1 MRATIAAC
9 RGLASTAMA
18 GVLLLGQSTV
28 SLGQSDVPGLFD
40 IPLGIDASIGYLYDD
55 NVTRAP
61 SGPDKLSDQFY
72 SLNASKTF
80 AFPVTDFTRLSLEA
94 FGGGELAVKH
104 SNLGNVFGG
113 IQAAFQYRGSTEFD
127 APTFSLFARGLG
139 EHFGSDLRSGY
150 RLTAGVSARQPIT
163 ETLGVFGAL
172 ARTWRNANNS
182 VFDTH
187 ENSALASV
195 DWTIAPY
202 GTLTFTGEYRRGTL
216 VSTGQKTLTII
227 DIAQAF
233 VNDDVFTSPQMI
245 DYRFEAKSWLTT
257 LDYNL
262 PINATSALDLSWRW
276 VQTTSTEKASFPG
289 GGALKYFD
297 NQFNVVL
304 LVRF

>member
-9 RGLASTAMA
+9 RNLTSAAMA
-18 GVLLLGQSTV
+18 GLLLGQSAI
-28 SLGQSDVPGLFD
+28 SQAQSEAPGLFETRLD
-40 IPLGIDASIGYLYDD
+40 VDASVGYLYDN

-61 SGPDKLSDQFY
+61 SGPDKLSDQFF

-80 AFPVTDFTRLSLEA
+80 AFPVTDFTRLSLDA
-94 FGGGELAVKH
+94 FAGGELAIKY
-104 SNLGNVFGG
+104 SDLGNVFGG
-113 IQAAFQYRGSTEFD
+113 IQAALQYRGSTEFD
-127 APTFSLFARGLG
+127 APTFTLFARGLG
-139 EHFGSDLRSGY
+139 EHFGSSLRSGY
-150 RLTAGVSARQPIT
+150 RLSAGISARQPIT
-163 ETLGVFGAL
+163 ESLGVFGAL
-172 ARTWRNANNS
+172 ARNWRNANNS

-187 ENSALASV
+187 ENSALVSV
-195 DWTIAPY
+195 DWSIAPY
-202 GTLTFTGEYRRGTL
+202 GALTFTVEYRRGTL

-262 PINATSALDLSWRW
+262 PINASSALDFSWRR

-289 GGALKYFD
+289 GGSLKYVD
-297 NQFNVVL
+297 NQFNVLL